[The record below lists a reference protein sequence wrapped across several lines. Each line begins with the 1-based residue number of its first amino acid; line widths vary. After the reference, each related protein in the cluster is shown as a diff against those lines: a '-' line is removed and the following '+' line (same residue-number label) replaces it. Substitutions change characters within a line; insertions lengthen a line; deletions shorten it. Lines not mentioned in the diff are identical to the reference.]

1 MICILHQI
9 CLVRQRHRS
18 NVVIKA
24 NNNLSKVCTTLK
36 LNEEDIFVRSIKLIS
51 TVLSD
56 VLR

>member
-18 NVVIKA
+18 NVVIEA
-24 NNNLSKVCTTLK
+24 NNSSKVCTTLK
-36 LNEEDIFVRSIKLIS
+36 LNEEEIFVRSIKLIS